1 LGFKVAHTAYT
12 QSSFEK
18 AQIIADTPIF
28 SDFPLLDKYYP
39 NSKFIYLERDLN
51 LWIPSIKQL
60 LQRMHRNI
68 TRDDG
73 GFNPYIKRCYQ
84 QVFYPFTLE
93 NILDNDFLTHCYN
106 NHREEVIKFFSNRG
120 DDLLRLDIS
129 NEQSLNK
136 LHSFLDLPEQYGSF
150 KKVNTGGKVTA
161 WKEVKSPFKVESTHH
176 GRITTLEYLT
186 K

>member
-1 LGFKVAHTAYT
+1 MGFKVAHTAYT
-12 QSSFEK
+12 QSTFEQ

-28 SDFPLLDKYYP
+28 SDFPELDKYYP

-51 LWIPSIKQL
+51 LWVPSIKQL
-60 LQRMHRNI
+60 LQRMHYNI

-84 QVFYPFTLE
+84 QIFSPFTIE

-106 NHREEVIKFFSNRG
+106 DHKEGINKFFSERN
-120 DDLLRLDIS
+120 DDLLRLNIS
-129 NEQSLNK
+129 HDKSLNQLQK
-136 LHSFLDLPEQYGSF
+136 FLELPEQHGSF
-150 KKVNTGGKVTA
+150 KKINTGGKVTA
-161 WKEVKSPFKVESTHH
+161 WKEVKSPFKVESTHR
-176 GRITTLEYLT
+176 GKITALQYLI